1 MDLLKAITQLILAQ
15 KQHPGPFLETREQE
29 LSFGTKINGIF
40 CFIVGDISFLSF
52 DRGYI
57 FPTVTP
63 KTASEYHKKSPRRR
77 VESNFIKWKT
87 LFLIRKFVEDSI
99 FTSDIRNINV
109 SNQ

>member
-57 FPTVTP
+57 FPTVVS
-63 KTASEYHKKSPRRR
+63 KNKNIVFS
-77 VESNFIKWKT
+77 VT
-87 LFLIRKFVEDSI
+87 LGEGGCL
-99 FTSDIRNINV
+99 T
-109 SNQ
+109 

>member
-1 MDLLKAITQLILAQ
+1 MDLLKAITQSILAQ

-57 FPTVTP
+57 FPTVAAKGAAQQATICGGGVH
-63 KTASEYHKKSPRRR
+63 TQVEIHLSP
-77 VESNFIKWKT
+77 FKC
-87 LFLIRKFVEDSI
+87 
-99 FTSDIRNINV
+99 
-109 SNQ
+109 

>member
-57 FPTVTP
+57 FPTV
-63 KTASEYHKKSPRRR
+63 ASEYCSGQ
-77 VESNFIKWKT
+77 SFIKK
-87 LFLIRKFVEDSI
+87 I
-99 FTSDIRNINV
+99 
-109 SNQ
+109 